1 MTATEITTNGHD
13 PAGPPATG
21 QLSRDEGRAVVRRV
35 LASGGKARRAD
46 LVASDGM
53 SERWWGDRI
62 SEVRSEAGTADGT
75 PPAAARPRPPVPAPP
90 ATRGV
95 ARTGPA
101 RRPATARRGQ
111 SVERLRR
118 AAVAAV
124 ALVAVGVAVLSYN
137 HVVDLAERAEVG
149 HPAWLVPLTLDGMVV
164 AATCSLAVDWMT
176 PGRRGE
182 LAAWFGAGTGLAISM
197 AANVIAVDPSLV
209 PMEVVRW
216 VGAGYPPLALA
227 QAVHI
232 LARIPRAAA

>member
-1 MTATEITTNGHD
+1 MTDTVTTNGH
-13 PAGPPATG
+13 
-21 QLSRDEGRAVVRRV
+21 LSDDEARAAARQAWH
-35 LASGGKARRAD
+35 ASGGTLTGAELGQRYGRGARWGRNQRA
-46 LVASDGM
+46 AAQA
-53 SERWWGDRI
+53 E
-62 SEVRSEAGTADGT
+62 
-75 PPAAARPRPPVPAPP
+75 AAARGTAGGTAPRGPAAQPAPSAVA
-90 ATRGV
+90 ATRATAQPRAANRAAGP
-95 ARTGPA
+95 RNRPA
-101 RRPATARRGQ
+101 RQR

-118 AAVAAV
+118 AAVTAV

-137 HVVDLAERAEVG
+137 HVVDLAERAQVG

-182 LAAWFGAGTGLAISM
+182 LAAWFGASTGLAISM

-232 LARIPRAAA
+232 LARMPRAGA